1 MAQANPVP
9 GAASIREAVAV
20 FHDPKALQEAVSDL
34 QGHGFDRAEIS
45 FIAREGFSGQVAED
59 YREAGEVKDKPD
71 VAREAPT
78 DETDIRQRRTLEISM
93 AATIAAFA
101 AVGFTVLSGGATA
114 VAAGVGVV
122 AAGGVGGLGALLGRL
137 YGQGQERYVREQI
150 DRGGVL
156 LWVRTKDA
164 EAERRALDVLRRHA
178 AVDAHVHE
186 VPAGATGDD

>member
-1 MAQANPVP
+1 MAQAKPIP
-9 GAASIREAVAV
+9 GGTSIREAVAV

-34 QGHGFDRAEIS
+34 QGQGFDRADIS
-45 FIAREGFSGQVAED
+45 FIAREGLSGHLAAD
-59 YREAGEVKDKPD
+59 YREAGDVEDKPD
-71 VAREAPT
+71 VSREAPT
-78 DETDIRQRRTLEISM
+78 DETDIRQRRTLDISM

-101 AVGFTVLSGGATA
+101 AVGFTVLSGGAAA
-114 VAAGVGVV
+114 VAAGAGVA

-164 EAERRALDVLRRHA
+164 RAETRALDILRQHA
-178 AVDAHVHE
+178 AEDAHVHE
-186 VPAGATGDD
+186 VPAAGD